1 MVSFDFGA
9 RVPLFAFGV
18 ATVLTL
24 LLAWIKR
31 KPDGK
36 RIEVAQLLVYE
47 LALFF
52 AAFIVLTLLNQPAVT
67 HDIALGEPTF

>member
-1 MVSFDFGA
+1 MVGYDFGT
-9 RVPLFAFGV
+9 RLPLYAFGV

-36 RIEVAQLLVYE
+36 RIDIAQILVYE

-52 AAFIVLTLLNQPAVT
+52 AAFIVLTLVNQPVVT
-67 HDIALGEPTF
+67 QDIHVGEPTF